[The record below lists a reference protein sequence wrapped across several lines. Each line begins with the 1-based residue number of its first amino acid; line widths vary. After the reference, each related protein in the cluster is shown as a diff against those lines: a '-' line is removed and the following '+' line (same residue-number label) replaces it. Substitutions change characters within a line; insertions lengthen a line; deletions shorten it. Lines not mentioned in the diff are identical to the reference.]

1 MGRYIQRETY
11 LRQLMDRMGN
21 GEVKII
27 TGPRR
32 SGKSWLLNRIFKDYL
47 LEQGVAEDNII
58 IVSFDMDDDEET
70 GDLTDR
76 QALKSYLYSRITDD
90 TTPYYIIL
98 DEVQEVEGFE
108 KLVNGL
114 NARDNVDVYITGSNS
129 HFLSSDIKTIFR
141 GRGDEVKV
149 WPFSFREFCT
159 DRTEPVS
166 ELWKE
171 YYTYGGMPGLL
182 RQRTSEQKVA
192 YLQRL
197 WNKTY
202 LDDVVERHKVKN
214 REALSA
220 LADALCSSV
229 GSLTNPNRI
238 SNVMSNVQNTKIDSE
253 TVSNYIGYLEE
264 AFLFEGAK
272 RYNIKGN
279 KYFESIKKYYS
290 VDVGLRNAKLNFRQ
304 QEITH
309 IMENVIYNELRMRGF
324 AVDVGVVEAREM
336 RNGKSEYIQYEIDFI
351 ASNGRDKYYIQS
363 AFSLDS
369 EEKRQQ
375 ELRSLLKVDDSF
387 QKIVITGSDI
397 AAYTD
402 DKGIRIIDVLTESDS
417 LRWHQTI
424 AGDPADWLH
433 YWAPGGPME
442 QGIQM
447 LGIKSLPWF
456 AVTDSTGLVVYS
468 GPNCDLASKKA
479 SELIR

>member
-1 MGRYIQRETY
+1 MEQYVQRESY
-11 LRQLMDRMGN
+11 LRQLIARRDN
-21 GEVKII
+21 GEIKII

-32 SGKSWLLNRIFKDYL
+32 SGKSWLLNRIYKEYL
-47 LEQGVAEDNII
+47 ISEGVPEKNII
-58 IVSFDMDDDEET
+58 IVSLDTDDEEEF

-76 QALKSYLYSRITDD
+76 HTLKSYIYNRMQSADSH
-90 TTPYYIIL
+90 YYIIL

-114 NARDNVDVYITGSNS
+114 NAKENTDIYITGSNS

-141 GRGDEVKV
+141 GRGDEIRVY
-149 WPFSFREFCT
+149 PFSFKEFCT
-159 DRTEPVS
+159 DRTEPIS

-182 RQRTSEQKVA
+182 KQHTPEQKVA

-202 LDDVVERHKVKN
+202 LDDVVERHHVKN

-220 LADALCSSV
+220 MADALCSSI

-238 SNVMSNVQNTKIDSE
+238 SNVLKSVQNMKIDSE
-253 TVSNYIGYLEE
+253 TISNYITYLEE

-279 KYFESIKKYYS
+279 KYYDSIKKYYA

-304 QEITH
+304 QEVTH

-324 AVDVGVVEAREM
+324 TVDVGLVEVREM
-336 RNGKSEYIQYEIDFI
+336 RDGKLTYIQYEVDFI
-351 ASNGRDKYYIQS
+351 ASNGTDKYYIQS
-363 AFSLDS
+363 SFAIDD

-375 ELRSLLKVDDSF
+375 ELNSLLKIDDSF
-387 QKIVITGSDI
+387 RKIVIVGNDI
-397 AAYTD
+397 AEYTD
-402 DKGIRIIDVLTESDS
+402 DKGIRFMGLFQF
-417 LRWHQTI
+417 L
-424 AGDPADWLH
+424 L
-433 YWAPGGPME
+433 
-442 QGIQM
+442 
-447 LGIKSLPWF
+447 
-456 AVTDSTGLVVYS
+456 TGLVS
-468 GPNCDLASKKA
+468 
-479 SELIR
+479 R

>member
-1 MGRYIQRETY
+1 MERYIQRETY

-47 LEQGVAEDNII
+47 LEKGVAEDNII

-98 DEVQEVEGFE
+98 DEVQDVEGFE

-129 HFLSSDIKTIFR
+129 HFLSSDVKTIFR

-238 SNVMSNVQNTKIDSE
+238 SNVMRNVQNTKIDSE

-309 IMENVIYNELRMRGF
+309 IMENVIYNELRMRGY

-402 DKGIRIIDVLTESDS
+402 DKGIRFMGLFQFLLS
-417 LRWHQTI
+417 
-424 AGDPADWLH
+424 
-433 YWAPGGPME
+433 
-442 QGIQM
+442 GI
-447 LGIKSLPWF
+447 
-456 AVTDSTGLVVYS
+456 
-468 GPNCDLASKKA
+468 
-479 SELIR
+479 

>member
-1 MGRYIQRETY
+1 MNGYIQRETY
-11 LRQLMDRMGN
+11 LRQLIDRKDN
-21 GEVKII
+21 GEIKII

-32 SGKSWLLNRIFKDYL
+32 SGKSWLLNRIYKDYL
-47 LEQGVAEDNII
+47 LRTGIPEDNII
-58 IVSFDMDDDEET
+58 IVSFDADDEEN

-76 QALKSYLYSRITDD
+76 QTLKSYLYGRISSDSE
-90 TTPYYIIL
+90 PYYIVL
-98 DEVQEVEGFE
+98 DEVQEVDGFE

-114 NARDNVDVYITGSNS
+114 NARDNIDIYITGSNS

-141 GRGDEVKV
+141 GRGDEVRV
-149 WPFSFREFCT
+149 FPFSFKEFCT
-159 DRTEPVS
+159 DRTEPIS

-182 RQRTSEQKVA
+182 KQRTPEQKVA

-202 LDDVVERHKVKN
+202 LDDVMERHRVKN

-220 LADALCSSV
+220 IADALCSSV

-238 SNVMSNVQNTKIDSE
+238 SNVLKSVQNTKVDPE

-304 QEITH
+304 QEVTH
-309 IMENVIYNELRMRGF
+309 IMENIIYNELCMRGF
-324 AVDVGVVEAREM
+324 TVDVGLVEAREM
-336 RNGKSEYIQYEIDFI
+336 RNGKMEYIQYEIDFI
-351 ASNGRDKYYIQS
+351 ATNGTDKYYIQS
-363 AFSLDS
+363 AFAIDD

-375 ELRSLLKVDDSF
+375 ELNSLLKIDDSF
-387 QKIVITGSDI
+387 RKIVIVGQDI
-397 AAYTD
+397 AEYTNE
-402 DKGIRIIDVLTESDS
+402 KGICF
-417 LRWHQTI
+417 
-424 AGDPADWLH
+424 
-433 YWAPGGPME
+433 M
-442 QGIQM
+442 
-447 LGIKSLPWF
+447 
-456 AVTDSTGLVVYS
+456 GLFQFLQS
-468 GPNCDLASKKA
+468 GF
-479 SELIR
+479 